1 VDNGTQGLYA
11 DRVLVVIAIIA
22 ILAAILFPVF
32 ARAREKARQAACL
45 SNVKQIGLGI
55 MMYAEDYDE
64 VLPGYQQSPVFWWD
78 ILQPYLKNRQILVC
92 PDKLDWNYNDP
103 TNKSG
108 YGLNE
113 DIFTADAA
121 AKVSLAAIQAPSETI
136 GAADKDQG
144 NARCIGNSFK
154 ASVTWP
160 YNVGTRHNDGANFLF
175 MDGHAKWMGRGASW
189 STSDEMWDTN

>member
-1 VDNGTQGLYA
+1 MRHRGFTLIEL
-11 DRVLVVIAIIA
+11 LVVIAIIA

-32 ARAREKARQAACL
+32 ARAREKARQSACL
-45 SNVKQIGLGI
+45 SNVKQIGLAI
-55 MMYAEDYDE
+55 MMYTEDYDE
-64 VLPGYQQSPVFWWD
+64 LLPGYQQAGVYWWD
-78 ILQPYLKNRQILVC
+78 ILNPYMKNRGILVC
-92 PDKLDWNYNDP
+92 PDKIDWNYGHATD
-103 TNKSG
+103 KSG

-121 AKVSLAAIQAPSETI
+121 AKVSLASVQSPSETI

-144 NARCIGNSFK
+144 NARCIGNSFS

-175 MDGHAKWMGRGASW
+175 MDGHSKWMGRGAPW
-189 STSDEMWDTN
+189 SKSDEMWDLN